1 MSKILY
7 VLANAIPL
15 LNFAYSLPA
24 YSSLYSLN
32 ARKGLIKPTGTFLME
47 SKSENDWNNNNKLNF
62 LIDNSIVN
70 KLLTGA
76 GLVMCTTVFSL
87 FSGSSISVAQS
98 GYCNIQHLR
107 HCFHIYIPY

>member
-15 LNFAYSLPA
+15 LHFAYSLPA
-24 YSSLYSLN
+24 HSSLYSSH

-47 SKSENDWNNNNKLNF
+47 SKSENDWNNNNKVKS
-62 LIDNSIVN
+62 LIDNPIVN

-76 GLVMCTTVFSL
+76 GLAMCTTVFSL
-87 FSGSSISVAQS
+87 FSGGSISVAQS
-98 GYCNIQHLR
+98 GYCYYQHLR
-107 HCFHIYIPY
+107 RCFHINIPY